1 MIYFLIFLLIYTLF
15 LLVIVVFGY
24 LAQRLREN
32 GYRGTEKDHIDL
44 GELVVIVPFRNEQE
58 RIGVL
63 LKSIRKLTYLPK
75 EFVFVDDHSCDST
88 VELIH
93 QLPTEITYR
102 VLSLPEGIQGKKA
115 GIRHAIEH
123 SDSMYILTIDAD
135 VELQPDY
142 FLQITR
148 MGNAD
153 MYLMPAVMVANKM
166 HQHLFEVDLLLIN
179 AINTGLSGLIRP
191 IIASGA
197 NLLFKRSAFKK
208 LDRLE
213 THAHMPSGDDIYL
226 LRDFRVGKAETRLM
240 SDPRTAVHT
249 ETPQSFKEFIHQRLR
264 WIAKTG
270 DVKDHLSTS
279 LAVIQALFTFVFV
292 VLIVYLCCTGE
303 SRTAL
308 TAFLAKTGI
317 DMLAFLPYFNRVRR
331 IRSWLFIPVY
341 ELIFPIYSLVI
352 LGMMY
357 FFKPEWKGRKLERNF

>member
-1 MIYFLIFLLIYTLF
+1 MTYFLIFLLIYTLF

-24 LAQRLREN
+24 LAQRMREN
-32 GYRGTEKDHIDL
+32 SYRGTEKDHIDIS
-44 GELVVIVPFRNEQE
+44 ELVVIVPFRNEE
-58 RIGVL
+58 KRINVL
-63 LKSIRKLTYLPK
+63 LKTIEKLNFFPK
-75 EFVFVDDHSCDST
+75 EFVFVDDHSTDAT
-88 VELIH
+88 VELINK
-93 QLPTEITYR
+93 LPKGIAFK
-102 VLSLPEGIQGKKA
+102 VLTLPDGLQGKKA

-123 SDSMYILTIDAD
+123 SDSIYILTIDAD

-142 FLQITR
+142 FLQIAR
-148 MGNAD
+148 MSNAD
-153 MYLMPAVMVANKM
+153 MYLMPAVMIAEKM

-179 AINTGLSGLIRP
+179 AINTGLSGLARP

-197 NLLFKRSAFKK
+197 NLLFKRTAFEK
-208 LDRLE
+208 LDRLH

-226 LRDFRVGKAETRLM
+226 LRDFRVGKAEIRMM

-270 DVKDHLSTS
+270 DVKDHLSTT
-279 LAVIQALFTFVFV
+279 LAVVQALFTLVFV
-292 VLIVYLCCTGE
+292 VLIVYLCCIGE
-303 SRTAL
+303 PRTAL

-317 DMLAFLPYFNRVRR
+317 DMLAFLPFFNRVRR
-331 IRSWLFIPVY
+331 IRSWLFIPIY
-341 ELIFPIYSLVI
+341 EVIFPIYSLVI